1 MSTPYSVY
9 KPTGSNGTNPIL
21 VPEGSIDGAYYDSVN
36 KVGIQLVGRNALNYG
51 TATAQNFVQLAS
63 NFSGTNFPN
72 DSIALQGQ
80 LWFNPLSTTS
90 GELNVRV
97 TSTGSGGLA
106 NWKKVLLGTGPG
118 GVLPATDGGT
128 GTGTYTVGDILYAD
142 STTTLAKLPIGTSG
156 QILAVSGGSLAW
168 VSGGGGGTS
177 VNGISPIVVT
187 AAGPAAVD
195 VSLDTVPLTSGGTGA
210 TTQAGAANAV
220 LPSQSGNNGYILT
233 TNGSNVSWGDPAS
246 LIPSG
251 GIQVFSSS
259 GTFNVPAGVT
269 KVEVTCVGGGGGGGS
284 GSSNAD
290 PQDFYGGSGGN
301 GAIAVKLV
309 TVTPSTA
316 YTVTVGPGGA
326 GGPSGVG
333 VGANGIA
340 GGTTIFGVNLCEA
353 SGGGGGTYNGVGPGT
368 NGANGSPVVYDYALN
383 PPLIITAG
391 LRGYGGA
398 GGFGVGSG
406 GTNGTDGCCIVKW

>member
-156 QILAVSGGSLAW
+156 QILTVTAGIPSW
-168 VSGGGGGTS
+168 QTSGGGGVSITGTAPIS
-177 VNGISPIVVT
+177 VTSTGPSSVDISIT
-187 AAGPAAVD
+187 D
-195 VSLDTVPLTSGGTGA
+195 PLPLINGGTGVA
-210 TTQAGAANAV
+210 ASDANDVANAI
-220 LPSQSGNNGYILT
+220 LPSQGSNAGKVLT
-233 TNGSNVSWGDPAS
+233 TDGTDTSWDDVENLYSAPHGISIFNSNGSFV
-246 LIPSG
+246 
-251 GIQVFSSS
+251 
-259 GTFNVPAGVT
+259 VPTGVT
-269 KVEVTCVGGGGGGGS
+269 TIEVTCVGGGGGGGDGDS
-284 GSSNAD
+284 VNDNIGGN
-290 PQDFYGGSGGN
+290 GGSGGI
-301 GAIAVKLV
+301 AIKILTVVPAASH
-309 TVTPSTA
+309 TVTIGAGGTGGTGSADGGDGGSTTFGSSLCA
-316 YTVTVGPGGA
+316 ASGGTGGDAATPTENGLPGVNGSPTVYDYGLNPPQIITSSGLRGAGGA
-326 GGPSGVG
+326 GG
-333 VGANGIA
+333 A
-340 GGTTIFGVNLCEA
+340 
-353 SGGGGGTYNGVGPGT
+353 
-368 NGANGSPVVYDYALN
+368 
-383 PPLIITAG
+383 
-391 LRGYGGA
+391 
-398 GGFGVGSG
+398 GVGSG
-406 GTNGTDGCCIVKW
+406 SAGTAGCVIVKW